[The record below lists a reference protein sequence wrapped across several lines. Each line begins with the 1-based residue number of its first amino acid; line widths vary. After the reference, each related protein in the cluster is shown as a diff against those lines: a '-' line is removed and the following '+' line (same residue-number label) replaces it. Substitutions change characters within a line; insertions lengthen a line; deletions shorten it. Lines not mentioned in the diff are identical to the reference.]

1 MEDTGSGGNLDSKGG
16 FLSVLHPNEAVVKA
30 STNKKKLKAGLTNE
44 QAVEYAIKY
53 QHLKPKMNDK
63 VEVKNDNSELKDIRN
78 ILKDLPN
85 NMPTQD
91 LFFDEQEKAYVRI
104 IKQNGKVNRIHT
116 RSKGLFR

>member
-1 MEDTGSGGNLDSKGG
+1 MS
-16 FLSVLHPNEAVVKA
+16 F
-30 STNKKKLKAGLTNE
+30 
-44 QAVEYAIKY
+44 
-53 QHLKPKMNDK
+53 
-63 VEVKNDNSELKDIRN
+63 NSELKDIRN

-104 IKQNGKVNRIHT
+104 IKQNGKVNRVHT